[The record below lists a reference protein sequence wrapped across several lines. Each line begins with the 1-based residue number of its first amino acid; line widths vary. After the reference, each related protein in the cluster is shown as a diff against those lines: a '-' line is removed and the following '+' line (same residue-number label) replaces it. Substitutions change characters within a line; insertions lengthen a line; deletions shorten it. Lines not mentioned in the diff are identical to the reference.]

1 MDEVRPLIIGAD
13 ADYGPAKGI
22 FSSGGVIAYPT
33 ETFYGLCVDPFNA
46 DAVKRLY
53 RLKGRPSASPIP
65 LIIGELSM
73 LGLIAAEVPPQAAKL
88 IERFWPGPLTVV
100 LKAVSSLPTAVT
112 AGTGTIGVRL
122 SGSPW
127 ARKLSSELGSPITS
141 TSANPSGQKPPVTA
155 EETARYFKGSIGL
168 LIDGGALKGTK
179 GSTIVDA
186 SGSELKLIREGEIPS
201 SGIFTS

>member
-13 ADYGPAKGI
+13 ADYGPAKSI

-46 DAVKRLY
+46 DAVERLY

-65 LIIGELSM
+65 LIIGEMSM
-73 LGLIAAEVPPQAAKL
+73 LGLIARELTPQAVKL
-88 IERFWPGPLTVV
+88 IERFWPGPLTIV
-100 LKAVSSLPTAVT
+100 LKAVSSLPSAVT
-112 AGTGTIGVRL
+112 SGTGTIAVRL

-127 ARKLSSELGSPITS
+127 ARKLSSELVSPITS
-141 TSANPSGQKPPVTA
+141 TSANPSGQKSPVTA
-155 EETARYFKGSIGL
+155 EDAARYFKGSVGL
-168 LIDGGALKGTK
+168 IIDGGMLKGTT

-186 SGSELKLIREGEIPS
+186 SGSELKLIREGEIPFS
-201 SGIFTS
+201 EIFTS

>member
-1 MDEVRPLIIGAD
+1 MDEVRPLIIGAG
-13 ADYGPAKGI
+13 ADYAPAKGV

-46 DAVKRLY
+46 DAVERLY

-65 LIIGELSM
+65 LIIGEMPM
-73 LGLIAAEVPPQAAKL
+73 LGLIAAEVPPQAVKL
-88 IERFWPGPLTVV
+88 IERFWPGPLTIV
-100 LKAVSSLPTAVT
+100 LKAASSLPSAIT
-112 AGTGTIGVRL
+112 AGTGTIAVRL
-122 SGSPW
+122 SGSTW
-127 ARKLSSELGSPITS
+127 ARKLSCELASPITS

-155 EETARYFKGSIGL
+155 EETARYFKDSIGL
-168 LIDGGALKGTK
+168 LIDGGVLKGTK

-186 SGSELKLIREGEIPS
+186 SGSELKVIREGEIPS